1 MEGPG
6 GEPPGTA
13 AHRGS
18 RGLREPPPSGL
29 RCRRLPRP
37 GSGTLRWGFAPG
49 YGTSRRDFAVG
60 FSRATGPSDGA
71 LRWRLAGLR
80 DAPTGIRCGAQPG
93 SATLRLDFE
102 GLFSGVR
109 DGAVLRSSVRL
120 RDPPPGLCCG
130 AQSGS
135 GTLHRG
141 SAAGLSRAP
150 VLSSDGTLRCGS
162 AGLRHGAPGQPPLS
176 VGARLR
182 SRAPLLRS
190 GTLLRPP
197 RLCARA
203 GRAPPL
209 PAAGSQWRGAGS
221 ALPAPSCLPWHLPR
235 PHLPGLRAF
244 SCLLLLLPP
253 GHGALG
259 AGAAPLPAPAR
270 DRRRRSRELNGTHR
284 LLYGEN
290 EARTRLL

>member
-29 RCRRLPRP
+29 RRKRLPRP
-37 GSGTLRWGFAPG
+37 GSGTLRWGFAGLLELPTGLCGRIQPG
-49 YGTSRRDFAVG
+49 YGTFKRSSAVA
-60 FSRATGPSDGA
+60 FSRAPGRSDRDP
-71 LRWRLAGLR
+71 LRGSAGLR
-80 DAPTGIRCGAQPG
+80 DA
-93 SATLRLDFE
+93 
-102 GLFSGVR
+102 
-109 DGAVLRSSVRL
+109 
-120 RDPPPGLCCG
+120 PPGLCCG
-130 AQSGS
+130 AQPGS
-135 GTLHRG
+135 GTLRRDFALRFSRAPGRGSGTPSRG
-141 SAAGLSRAP
+141 SAEGCGAATS
-150 VLSSDGTLRCGS
+150 LRRGS
-162 AGLRHGAPGQPPLS
+162 AP
-176 VGARLR
+176 LR

-190 GTLLRPP
+190 GTLLRAP

-244 SCLLLLLPP
+244 SCLLLLPP

-259 AGAAPLPAPAR
+259 AGAAPLPAPTR
-270 DRRRRSRELNGTHR
+270 DRRRRRRELNGTR
-284 LLYGEN
+284 RFLYGEN
-290 EARTRLL
+290 EARPRLLRRG